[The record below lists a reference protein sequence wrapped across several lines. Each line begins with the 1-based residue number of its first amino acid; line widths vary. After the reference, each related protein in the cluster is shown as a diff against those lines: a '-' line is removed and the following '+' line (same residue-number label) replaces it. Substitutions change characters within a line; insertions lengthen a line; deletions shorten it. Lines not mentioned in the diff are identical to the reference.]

1 MKKTLLFAT
10 FFLTTL
16 TLVGSA
22 GLGWN
27 CLEGQ
32 TGFQGNG
39 NCAPGRV
46 AFNGSGYPSLVHINV
61 QNSSGVTIDDYDYDS
76 SDGSIQFTETL
87 VPADTYTVH
96 LTGANGLSV
105 LQNITTG
112 GNN

>member
-16 TLVGSA
+16 TMVGSA
-22 GLGWN
+22 GLTWN

-46 AFNGSGYPSLVHINV
+46 AFSGSGYPSSVHINV
-61 QNSSGVTIDDYDYDS
+61 QNSAGMAIDDYDYNS
-76 SDGSIQFTETL
+76 SDGTIQFTETL
-87 VPADTYTVH
+87 VPSDTYAIV
-96 LTGANGLSV
+96 LTGANGLRVAQSV
-105 LQNITTG
+105 TTG
-112 GNN
+112 GND